1 MTMSLQLMIPSSSA
15 LELSSGGGGGGGG
28 GGKAISKKPVT
39 AAAAVIP
46 SKPSTA
52 SAAAGRGGVY
62 RKRKYAAADKRNVS
76 AKRPHYHHN
85 TAAAS
90 LAVSDDDSDEES
102 GGRKAAA
109 TQQPLP
115 TETAKVKRARRARRR
130 PHKGYYEMTERER
143 SRLEERERQRTARI
157 RERMRAK
164 GHMVA
169 PYNTTEFLLDE
180 HQTDAM
186 RRLDAALT
194 TSTENLFAASPT
206 RVVPLPGRG
215 RRTSS
220 SFSLESDE
228 GCFYSSPDDAADNG
242 AVDDDFMSREFSK
255 DYDNGNVD
263 RLSRMEKSALIQEYL
278 GMEKK
283 VEALEKR
290 MEEINHCE
298 AMKALTGEVDYEFHR
313 GEIPMEPETATKIRV
328 FQAEISRLLRENT
341 NLNLENTS
349 LRRRLRS
356 SASSH
361 TCSSSS
367 SSSSSDDESSSSS
380 SSSSSSEE
388 EEEEDEAAA
397 LETVAAVD
405 GGVGVS
411 QLAGEED
418 QRGEEV
424 GGRTEDTG
432 YESTQSKEDTP
443 EPGAEEEKKKKA
455 L

>member
-1 MTMSLQLMIPSSSA
+1 M
-15 LELSSGGGGGGGG
+15 
-28 GGKAISKKPVT
+28 
-39 AAAAVIP
+39 
-46 SKPSTA
+46 
-52 SAAAGRGGVY
+52 Y
-62 RKRKYAAADKRNVS
+62 RKRKYAAAAKRNVS
-76 AKRPHYHHN
+76 AKRRPHYHHN

-90 LAVSDDDSDEES
+90 LAVSDEDSDEES

-180 HQTDAM
+180 HQTDAV

-206 RVVPLPGRG
+206 RVAPLPGRG

-228 GCFYSSPDDAADNG
+228 GCFYSSPDDAADHG
-242 AVDDDFMSREFSK
+242 AVNDDFMSREFSK

-388 EEEEDEAAA
+388 EEEDEAA
-397 LETVAAVD
+397 LETVAVD

-443 EPGAEEEKKKKA
+443 EPGAEEEKKKA